1 MTLAA
6 EMAALEVPAE
16 LADAHAAAVRRF
28 AQPGAFLD
36 GATRRAIVEEMR
48 IARSCGLCAAR
59 GEALSIASVAG
70 EHESGGRLPAA
81 LVELVHRQVTD
92 PGRIT
97 TDWVRGVIDGGVG
110 LERYVEASGV
120 VGTVTIADSFAV
132 ALGGDVVALPAAEAG
147 EPSGEANADVVDA
160 GAHVPVMDRERPLAR
175 WEGRPM
181 IANIA
186 RALGLV
192 PLAAYEFWDLFTP
205 HYLPKGPAPEGAFG
219 RPQIELVASRT
230 SALNECFY

>member
-1 MTLAA
+1 MTLAP
-6 EMAALEVPAE
+6 EMATLEVPAE
-16 LADAHAAAVRRF
+16 LAEAHAAAVRRF

-36 GATRRAIVEEMR
+36 GVTRLAIVEEMR
-48 IARSCGLCAAR
+48 VARRCGLCVAR
-59 GEALSIASVAG
+59 GEALSIASVEGVHETAG
-70 EHESGGRLPAA
+70 VLEDG

-97 TDWVRGVIDGGVG
+97 SDWVRGVIDAGVG

-120 VGTVTIADSFAV
+120 VGTATIADSLAV
-132 ALGGDVVALPAAEAG
+132 ALGGEVVALPAAEVG
-147 EPSGEANADVVDA
+147 EPSGESNEDVVDA
-160 GAHVPVMDRERPLAR
+160 GAHVPVMDRERPLPR
-175 WEGRPM
+175 WAGRPM

-192 PLAAYEFWDLFTP
+192 PGAANEFWDLFTP
-205 HYLPKGPAPEGAFG
+205 HYLPKGPAPEGEFG

>member
-70 EHESGGRLPAA
+70 SMRAVGGCR
-81 LVELVHRQVTD
+81 RRWWSWCT
-92 PGRIT
+92 GR
-97 TDWVRGVIDGGVG
+97 
-110 LERYVEASGV
+110 
-120 VGTVTIADSFAV
+120 
-132 ALGGDVVALPAAEAG
+132 
-147 EPSGEANADVVDA
+147 
-160 GAHVPVMDRERPLAR
+160 
-175 WEGRPM
+175 
-181 IANIA
+181 
-186 RALGLV
+186 
-192 PLAAYEFWDLFTP
+192 
-205 HYLPKGPAPEGAFG
+205 
-219 RPQIELVASRT
+219 
-230 SALNECFY
+230 